1 MVAPSP
7 NDRSVDHHQ
16 EYEGPVQA
24 LLRLTET
31 AGLLRST
38 DGSFH
43 ARVAVGSRPEVYALR
58 SAQFRDWLIDGYV
71 RFRACREAP
80 LIGRCFAE
88 TFEEQPVDPSW
99 PADPGSSPAPPPTP

>member
-1 MVAPSP
+1 MIAHSLNAQTIDNP
-7 NDRSVDHHQ
+7 Q
-16 EYEGPVQA
+16 AYEGPVQA

-58 SAQFRDWLIDGYV
+58 SAQFRDWLLDAY
-71 RFRACREAP
+71 RHACHE
-80 LIGRCFAE
+80 
-88 TFEEQPVDPSW
+88 VPS
-99 PADPGSSPAPPPTP
+99 D